1 MEKEKD
7 LLFQVGTLDHSLKRR
22 TSITTK
28 LYRNKK
34 AIATALAKVGSLV
47 LDYVVL
53 HEIIK

>member
-1 MEKEKD
+1 VEKEKD